1 MNIGARD
8 MPNIPAS
15 KLIEPST
22 RVLLPTPPMPPPPP
36 KFNSREMPPPPKF
49 DRKPSTG
56 DRNSTATE
64 SIAGSVPDTLIKL
77 MEYGDDDDEPE
88 ETSQELFKRKSNS
101 AVTPKPF
108 WAV

>member
-1 MNIGARD
+1 MLQMSISFSRYEHFSSG
-8 MPNIPAS
+8 
-15 KLIEPST
+15 LELV
-22 RVLLPTPPMPPPPP
+22 VL
-36 KFNSREMPPPPKF
+36 
-49 DRKPSTG
+49 
-56 DRNSTATE
+56 
-64 SIAGSVPDTLIKL
+64 AGFVSDIYISDTLIKL